1 MRQAEPHASC
11 GSMHFS
17 QHAPPTGRLLGP
29 SKSAMHLSDLKSL
42 HISQLLDIAYALEI
56 DNAQR
61 MRKQELMFAILKKKA
76 KSG

>member
-1 MRQAEPHASC
+1 
-11 GSMHFS
+11 MHFS

-61 MRKQELMFAILKKKA
+61 MRKQV
-76 KSG
+76 